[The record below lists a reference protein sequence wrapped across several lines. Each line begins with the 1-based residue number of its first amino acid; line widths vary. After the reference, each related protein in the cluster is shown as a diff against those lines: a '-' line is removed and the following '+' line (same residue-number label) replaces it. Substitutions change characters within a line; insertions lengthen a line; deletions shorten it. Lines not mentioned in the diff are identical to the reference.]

1 MAVEEQFILRVPLDI
16 AEQLNQL
23 LSKQTA
29 SADLPID
36 LAFSGETVHLL
47 PRAIANSHR
56 CSVSRFNWCF

>member
-36 LAFSGETVHLL
+36 LAFSGESVHV
-47 PRAIANSHR
+47 R
-56 CSVSRFNWCF
+56 